1 MAIHA
6 MRPATKSRANVLG
19 DLRAEFDHQMLKS
32 AFLETADYKTLIDT
46 TDRPIVVGR
55 RGTGK
60 SALAYR
66 LQEHWRSASHTDTVA
81 LAPTEEQIIG
91 LRAMMPGFYGSK
103 YSMIRAGARS
113 AWRYALLAET
123 AHVLTRHYK
132 FQHVSS
138 PDLLRRHSEAWIPL
152 GADLSMRLRRKLL
165 QVGAL
170 IDSSTRIAEIPTLLE
185 LNALQDAVDAALR
198 ELRQHVVILI
208 DRVDE
213 GYEPDELGVALV
225 DALVLA
231 AIDINTRIDH
241 ARVTLFLRD
250 NMARAVEQLDP
261 DYSRNIEGQTLRLH
275 WEEGQLFSLICNR
288 LRQAFDVEAESD
300 LKVWNRCTARELQGR
315 DGFKKCLRLTLYR
328 PRDILALLNDA
339 FLVAQ
344 REGRQEIIESDVDLT
359 AQQISKNRL
368 DDLHKEY
375 SAILPGLR
383 LHTASFAQAAP
394 EMTVAEAYELVDR
407 SSEAIRADEAAAQT
421 FTLLNTPSD
430 ISSALYSVGFL
441 GIKDPASG
449 VTAFCHD
456 GRMLDRT
463 LKDTDRVMVHPCYW
477 MALGVAHADIEPGR
491 AQEIF
496 DDYDIRVVS
505 ASPEIRKAKLSRLIG
520 ELDRMRVGDE
530 AATEFEDWCLRAIQ
544 VIFAVQL
551 TNIEL
556 HPNGG
561 AVQRR
566 DVVATNLTKSPFWKR
581 IREDYAVRQVIFEV
595 KNYKDMGPEEY
606 RQMTTYLAG
615 EYGNAGFIITRDDSE
630 NLLSDRE
637 LPWMREIY
645 NRQKKLV
652 VKLTGSFLRRILSKL
667 RSPQRH
673 DEAESAVEQAVR
685 RLHAELSRGA
695 DTPRQETQEE
705 EGLGSPVGATV
716 WCG

>member
-1 MAIHA
+1 
-6 MRPATKSRANVLG
+6 
-19 DLRAEFDHQMLKS
+19 
-32 AFLETADYKTLIDT
+32 
-46 TDRPIVVGR
+46 
-55 RGTGK
+55 
-60 SALAYR
+60 
-66 LQEHWRSASHTDTVA
+66 
-81 LAPTEEQIIG
+81 
-91 LRAMMPGFYGSK
+91 
-103 YSMIRAGARS
+103 MIRAGARS
-113 AWRYALLAET
+113 AWRYALLAE
-123 AHVLTRHYK
+123 AAQVLTRHYK
-132 FQHVSS
+132 FQHVPSS
-138 PDLLRRHSEAWIPL
+138 DVLRRHAEGWVPL

-165 QVGAL
+165 QVGAQVNA
-170 IDSSTRIAEIPTLLE
+170 SSRIAELPTLLE
-185 LNALQDAVDAALR
+185 LNVLQDAVDGTLR
-198 ELRQHVVILI
+198 ELQHDIVFLI

-288 LRQAFDVEAESD
+288 LRQAFGIEAESD

-315 DGFKKCLRLTLYR
+315 DGFKRCLRLTLYR
-328 PRDILALLNDA
+328 PRDILALLNEA

-344 REGRQEIIESDVDLT
+344 RAGRQQIIEGDVDQT
-359 AQQISKNRL
+359 AQQISKSRL

-394 EMTVAEAYELVDR
+394 EMTVAQAYDLVDGSR
-407 SSEAIRADEAAAQT
+407 DLIRADEAAAQT

-430 ISSALYSVGFL
+430 ISGALYSVGFL
-441 GIKDPASG
+441 GIKDPATG

-456 GRMLDRT
+456 GRMLDRA

-477 MALGVAHADIEPGR
+477 MGLGITLAEIEPGR

-505 ASPEIRKAKLSRLIG
+505 TSPEFRKAKLGQLIS
-520 ELDRMRVGDE
+520 ELDRMPIGEE
-530 AATEFEDWCLRAIQ
+530 AAGEFEDWCLRAIQ

-556 HPNGG
+556 HSNGA

-566 DVVATNLTKSPFWKR
+566 DVIATNLTKSPFWKR
-581 IREDYAVRQVIFEV
+581 VHQDYSVRQVIFEV
-595 KNYKDMGPEEY
+595 KNYKEMGPDEY
-606 RQMTTYLAG
+606 RQMNAYLTG
-615 EYGNAGFIITRDDSE
+615 EYGNAGFIITRDDTE

-645 NRQKKLV
+645 NRHKKLV
-652 VKLTGSFLRRILSKL
+652 VKLTGGFLRRILSKL

-673 DEAESAVEQAVR
+673 DEADQQLNKLFDIYTRNYLGEPTRPGR
-685 RLHAELSRGA
+685 RRKKKKG
-695 DTPRQETQEE
+695 
-705 EGLGSPVGATV
+705 
-716 WCG
+716 